1 MEEQKRRSKRFLTD
15 EEKRRVLDD
24 LRSSLDSVNVT
35 SDLALAK
42 KVSRITSNVEHLA
55 KSAQTTADLS
65 FTVNLVDYTVDCV
78 TTHLESND
86 PTRELFHE
94 LTIADEICMT
104 SWCPG
109 GYEQLEEMTR
119 PCVPLRLCF
128 EKYVTLKDLEER
140 RGDPKEAPIREKK
153 KRTPSQLNKAAAVVP
168 KKVVSTDVT
177 PTHQVHMDVAL
188 KKLTELTR
196 DAPISFFNL
205 VIHPKSFVQ
214 TVYNIFIVSFLVH
227 EEHALLS
234 VTDNDELLIQVS
246 PKPQDA
252 QDNPLEGASTMQL
265 VHAISPAEWDALTE
279 HLKLRSPLLPEFCP
293 KDLTNSQ
300 DNQLSEDSSNEVT
313 LFLEP

>member
-1 MEEQKRRSKRFLTD
+1 MAEQRRNSKRFLTD

-35 SDLALAK
+35 SDSALAK
-42 KVSRITSNVEHLA
+42 RVSRITDNVVHLA

-78 TTHLESND
+78 TSHLESND

-94 LTIADEICMT
+94 LTIADEISMT

-109 GYEQLEEMTR
+109 GYEQLEEITR

-128 EKYVTLKDLEER
+128 EKYITLKDLEER

-153 KRTPSQLNKAAAVVP
+153 KRNPSQLSKAAAVVP
-168 KKVVSTDVT
+168 KKVGSTDVT
-177 PTHQVHMDVAL
+177 PTHQVNMDLAL
-188 KKLTELTR
+188 KKLAELTQ
-196 DAPISFFNL
+196 DAPIPFFNL
-205 VIHPKSFVQ
+205 VINPNSFVQ

-234 VTDNDELLIQVS
+234 VNDNDELLIQVS
-246 PKPQDA
+246 PKPHDA
-252 QDNPLEGASTMQL
+252 QDNPLESASTIQL
-265 VHAISPAEWDALTE
+265 VHSISPSEWIALAK
-279 HLKLRSPLLPEFCP
+279 HLNLRSPLLPEFCP
-293 KDLTNSQ
+293 KDSTYFQ
-300 DNQLSEDSSNEVT
+300 DNQLSVDLSSGVT
-313 LFLEP
+313 FLEP